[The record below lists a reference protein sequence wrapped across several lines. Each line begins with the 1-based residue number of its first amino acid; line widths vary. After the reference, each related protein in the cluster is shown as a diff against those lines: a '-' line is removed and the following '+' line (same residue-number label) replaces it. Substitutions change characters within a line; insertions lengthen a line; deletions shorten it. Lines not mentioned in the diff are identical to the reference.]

1 MRNELKMATKL
12 DHDSIPRVIDSSERA
27 HMASSQ
33 TEVAYIVQQLVP
45 GRELFD
51 YVAET
56 GAFSEPVCRFYF
68 DQMLE
73 SVGHIHSKEM
83 AHLDL
88 KLENMMIDKAENF

>member
-27 HMASSQ
+27 HMAGSQ
-33 TEVAYIVQQLVP
+33 TEVAYIVQELVP
-45 GRELFD
+45 GSELFY

-88 KLENMMIDKAENF
+88 KLENMMIDEAENF